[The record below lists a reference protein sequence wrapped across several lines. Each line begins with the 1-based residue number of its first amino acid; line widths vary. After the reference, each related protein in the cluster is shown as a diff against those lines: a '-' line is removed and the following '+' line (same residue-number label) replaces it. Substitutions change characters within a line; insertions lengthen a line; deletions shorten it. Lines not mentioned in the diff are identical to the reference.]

1 MFFNN
6 QGNQYSF
13 SIEKR
18 VRRVQ
23 NKDRNCNN
31 SHKFP
36 PLRKSSNLK
45 KESGKKISQKQ
56 SAYVELLCTNPEVFF
71 EMVII
76 FLCAAARF
84 WWWLVKRR
92 KCPIF
97 SYEIVQFAGGEYYHW
112 RSCSNGGQGVAGS
125 WMAKLLRGKNT
136 VGPISLL

>member
-97 SYEIVQFAGGEYYHW
+97 SYEIVQFAGGEHYYTGEVVQMGV
-112 RSCSNGGQGVAGS
+112 RELQGAGEAFT
-125 WMAKLLRGKNT
+125 WKNT